1 MSYQPPQGPFPPPPG
16 SPTGPEGQGQGQP
29 GQPAHPDSPVHPPGR
44 RPAIPRRATGRHR
57 PQARRPATP
66 LPHPLRPRPARPS
79 PDATWPR
86 CSSSPGPSLLVL
98 ADLVA
103 AFTAGDDTFGIEFV
117 DRLFLL
123 GGSGGGFLYSI
134 PTILM
139 LSILVIA
146 ALRLREGSTGPFD
159 AFIVLGALIVSALVT
174 LFILLSLLGS
184 FAVDGL
190 DPRFGFI
197 LLLLGALVIS
207 AGATWYTFGE
217 FQTSRP
223 ARPTP
228 PSYQQGYP
236 QAYQPPPQGYPPS
249 PGYPPQG

>member
-1 MSYQPPQGPFPPPPG
+1 MSYQPPQGLFPPPPG
-16 SPTGPEGQGQGQP
+16 SPTGPEGRPGQP
-29 GQPAHPDSPVHPPGR
+29 GQPGQPGPPPGYPPPGYGQP
-44 RPAIPRRATGRHR
+44 PAGG
-57 PQARRPATP
+57 PAPYTAP
-66 LPHPLRPRPARPS
+66 PPAPARPAQPIS
-79 PDATWPR
+79 GRHLASLLLVAGTA
-86 CSSSPGPSLLVL
+86 LLVL

-103 AFTAGDDTFGIEFV
+103 AFTAGDDTFGIEFA

-123 GGSGGGFLYSI
+123 GGVGGGFLYSI

-159 AFIVLGALIVSALVT
+159 TAILLGALVASALVT
-174 LFILLSLLGS
+174 LFTLLALFGS
-184 FAVDGL
+184 FAVVGL

-207 AGATWYTFGE
+207 VGATWYAFGE

-223 ARPTP
+223 ARPAQPTYP
-228 PSYQQGYP
+228 QGYP
-236 QAYQPPPQGYPPS
+236 QAYQPPAQGHPPS
-249 PGYPPQG
+249 GYPPQG